1 MIVPRRS
8 SSVPTVAIVILAIAV
23 LYLARDVFIPLAFA
37 IVLSLILAPA
47 VGWLQKLRM
56 RRFVA
61 ALLVMLLS
69 ITAAGMVS
77 YVIFQQLVQVVN
89 ELPTYRDNIN
99 HKIQAL
105 TARGNGVLGQAA
117 ESVKNLEKEIATAQ
131 EQPAPA
137 AAPPGR
143 VASGNAPAKPVPVQ
157 VVAAPAN
164 ILVYLR
170 ELTHPFLGPLA
181 LLGIVLVFTIFLL
194 VEEADIRNRI
204 FRLAGL
210 NRLNV
215 MTQALEDATQRV
227 SRYLMLQFLVNITFG
242 VIFGIGVYLIGLPYA
257 ALWGAV
263 TALFRI
269 VPYIGSFAAGLL
281 PLLLSLAVFDGWM
294 PPLLVF
300 VLFMTLELATAN
312 WLEPWLYGT
321 HTGVSSLA
329 LLLTTVFW
337 AMLWG
342 PAGLILSTPLT
353 VCVVVLGR
361 YVPHLEFLHILLG
374 DQPVLAPQAH
384 FYQRLLAM
392 DDQEAREVAE
402 EYRNSNSLL
411 QLYDAV
417 LLPALILAEQDRHKG
432 ALDRAREEF
441 LFLSVREMLAEF
453 SEKEQMSAT
462 EESRE
467 PARPAFEG
475 RVVCFA
481 AHDEADEI
489 ASSMLTQLLESA
501 GYATVSLSGP
511 TIQAMLAQVEPA
523 ANDVLCISSVPP
535 FAFTHARTLNRQLRA
550 KFPRSKILV
559 GVWGFSGE
567 IERAVQRFQPTPPD
581 KLVSSLADALEYL
594 GIPKPA
600 PALIPGEKDEP
611 AEVPVTV

>member
-1 MIVPRRS
+1 VIVPRRAS
-8 SSVPTVAIVILAIAV
+8 SIPAAAIVILAIAV

-47 VGWLQKLRM
+47 VGWLQRLRM

-61 ALLVMLLS
+61 SLLVMLLS
-69 ITAAGMVS
+69 LTAAGVVG

-99 HKIQAL
+99 HKIQAV
-105 TARGNGVLGQAA
+105 TGPGKGVFGQAA
-117 ESVKNLEKEIATAQ
+117 QSVKQLEKELVPPPD
-131 EQPAPA
+131 QPVP

-143 VASGNAPAKPVPVQ
+143 VGSTNAPAKPVPVQ
-157 VVAAPAN
+157 VVEAPAN
-164 ILVYLR
+164 VLVYLR
-170 ELTHPFLGPLA
+170 EVAQPFLRPLA

-194 VEEADIRNRI
+194 VEEADVRNRI

-227 SRYLMLQFLVNITFG
+227 SRYLMLQFLVNATFG
-242 VIFGIGVYLIGLPYA
+242 VVFGVGVYLIGLPYA
-257 ALWGAV
+257 ALWGTV

-269 VPYIGSFAAGLL
+269 VPYIGSFTAGLL
-281 PLLLSLAVFDGWM
+281 PVLLSLAVFDSWK

-300 VLFMTLELATAN
+300 LLFMTLEVVTAN
-312 WLEPWLYGT
+312 WLEPWLYGA

-374 DQPVLAPQAH
+374 DQPVLSPQAH
-384 FYQRLLAM
+384 YYQRLLAM

-402 EYRNSNSLL
+402 EYRKSNSLL

-432 ALDRAREEF
+432 ALDRTREEF

-453 SEKEQMSAT
+453 SEKEQISAT
-462 EESRE
+462 EEFRE
-467 PARPAFEG
+467 APQPTFEG
-475 RVVCFA
+475 RVLCFA

-489 ASSMLTQLLESA
+489 ASAMLTQLLESA

-511 TIQAMLAQVEPA
+511 TFQAMLAQVEPA
-523 ANDVLCISSVPP
+523 ANDVFCISSVPP

-550 KFPRSKILV
+550 KFPRAKILV

-567 IERAVQRFQPTPPD
+567 MERAVQRFQPTPPD
-581 KLVSSLADALEYL
+581 KLVSSLADAMEYL

-600 PALIPGEKDEP
+600 PPLTPGEKEEQ
-611 AEVPVTV
+611 AEVTLTA